1 MIVNMNILCIALCV
15 ACCLA
20 GCQCKRE
27 NRSFTGLHDAAF
39 RGDRAAVEE
48 LLAKG
53 EDVHAIDK
61 HAMTPLCM
69 AAQYGHKDI
78 AKLLLAHGA
87 NPNDG
92 SLTYAAGADQRE
104 MAQLLISRGAR
115 PTGDPM
121 AQAAID
127 GRVEMLRLLIE
138 KGADVN
144 VKGVHAYS
152 GEPGRTSP
160 DIYGSTPLC
169 LASSFGHSE
178 AVKIL
183 LDSKA
188 DPNRKSI
195 DGYPLMAAAR
205 NGHKAIVEM
214 LLSAGANPHSKDP
227 DGKTALEAAT
237 QNGHNDVADMI
248 RSFIKTSATAT
259 TR

>member
-1 MIVNMNILCIALCV
+1 MKQRRIYRWACDVDGVLNGSLCSLDTYQDARGCSAALR
-15 ACCLA
+15 
-20 GCQCKRE
+20 KPR
-27 NRSFTGLHDAAF
+27 H
-39 RGDRAAVEE
+39 
-48 LLAKG
+48 
-53 EDVHAIDK
+53 
-61 HAMTPLCM
+61 P
-69 AAQYGHKDI
+69 

-160 DIYGSTPLC
+160 DIYGSTPLF
-169 LASSFGHSE
+169 LASCYGQPE

-205 NGHKAIVEM
+205 NGYKSIVEM
-214 LLSAGANPHSKDP
+214 LLSAGAVLMPRTVMARPPWKRRR
-227 DGKTALEAAT
+227 GMAT
-237 QNGHNDVADMI
+237 M
-248 RSFIKTSATAT
+248 T
-259 TR
+259 

>member
-1 MIVNMNILCIALCV
+1 MKQRRIYRWACDVDGVLNGSLCWLDASQDVRGCSAALR
-15 ACCLA
+15 
-20 GCQCKRE
+20 KPR
-27 NRSFTGLHDAAF
+27 HP
-39 RGDRAAVEE
+39 
-48 LLAKG
+48 
-53 EDVHAIDK
+53 AIDK

-160 DIYGSTPLC
+160 DIYGSTPLF
-169 LASSFGHSE
+169 LASCYGQPE

-205 NGHKAIVEM
+205 NGYKSIVECCCRLAQILM
-214 LLSAGANPHSKDP
+214 P
-227 DGKTALEAAT
+227 KTVMARPPWKRRR
-237 QNGHNDVADMI
+237 G
-248 RSFIKTSATAT
+248 TAT
-259 TR
+259 MT